1 MESVPVKEFDI
12 FIPLFDNEGT
22 RFKSVL
28 YQNLQVRLLEYFN
41 GLTFFPQ
48 PNEGFWR
55 VGDATY
61 RDEVVVYRV
70 LTEKSRAARRYLSS
84 LKEELKRIFRQEE
97 ILIVQRNVRT
107 L

>member
-1 MESVPVKEFDI
+1 MREFDI
-12 FIPLFDNEGT
+12 FIPLFDNEGNP
-22 RFKSVL
+22 FKSAL

-41 GLTFFPQ
+41 GLTYFPQ

-55 VGDATY
+55 VGDTTY
-61 RDEVVVYRV
+61 RDEIVVYRV
-70 LTEKSRAARRYLSS
+70 LTEKPRAARRYLSV
-84 LKEELKRIFRQEE
+84 LKEDLKRIFRQEE